1 MKFLCIVC
9 FAPEVIDQV
18 GPDEWSRIGRDSM
31 AYDQDLERRGHFIDA
46 NALQSAQTATTV
58 RSRNGEMLVTDG
70 PFAETKEHIAGYILI
85 DAESR
90 EQAQRLAADIPLAR
104 LGSVEVRPVMEF

>member
-9 FAPEVIDQV
+9 FAPEIPDQL
-18 GPDEWSRIGRDSM
+18 GPEQWARVGRDSM

-46 NALQSAQTATTV
+46 NALQSVETATTV
-58 RSRNGEMLVTDG
+58 RNRDGEMLVTDG

-85 DAESR
+85 EADSR
-90 EQAQRLAADIPLAR
+90 EQAQRLAADIPLAQY
-104 LGSVEVRPVMEF
+104 GSVEVRPVMVF